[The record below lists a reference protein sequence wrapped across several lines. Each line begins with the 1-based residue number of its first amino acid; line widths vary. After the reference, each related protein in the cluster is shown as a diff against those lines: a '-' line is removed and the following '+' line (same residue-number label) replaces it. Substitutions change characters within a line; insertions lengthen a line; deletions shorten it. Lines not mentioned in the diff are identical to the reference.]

1 MSALAIGEL
10 VVGFLLLLGG
20 LFSLTA
26 AVGLLRMPSFFMR
39 MHPPAIA
46 NTLAVWCTALGVIIY
61 FYVFQDRIA
70 LYVWL
75 IPIFLSITAPITTA
89 LLSRAALFRERQQ
102 GGDVPP
108 PPGGEAGGARD
119 V

>member
-1 MSALAIGEL
+1 MSGLAIGEYC
-10 VVGFLLLLGG
+10 VGFLLLAGG

-26 AVGLLRMPSFFMR
+26 AVGLLRMPTFFVR

-46 NTLAVWCTALGVIIY
+46 NTLAVWSTALGVIVY
-61 FYVFQDRIA
+61 FYVFQDQLA

-89 LLSRAALFRERQQ
+89 LLARAALFRERQR
-102 GGDVPP
+102 GGDVPA
-108 PPGGEAGGARD
+108 PPGSEGTGARD